1 MIKIMYFIRGVPGSG
16 KSVFAKSLHCPYFE
30 ADQYFNTKDG
40 YKFDP
45 TMLGA
50 AHADCKWRVEN
61 ALKNGESRIAVSN
74 TSTTEKEIAPYKEL
88 ADKYGYLFISLIV
101 ENRHGNVSV
110 HGVPEEKLKQMR
122 GRFSIKL

>member
-1 MIKIMYFIRGVPGSG
+1 MSKIMYFIRGVPGAG
-16 KSVFAKSLHCPYFE
+16 KSLFAESLCCPYFE
-30 ADQYFNTKDG
+30 ADQYFNSDAG

-61 ALKNGESRIAVSN
+61 ALKNGLFKIAVSN

-101 ENRHGNVSV
+101 ENRHGNSSI

-122 GRFSIKL
+122 DRFSVKL